1 MEEIAIHTDF
11 IKLDAL
17 MKFSALA
24 ESGGEAKQLIADGL
38 VKVNGEVCLMRG
50 KKLFPGDMVSFDG
63 QTVKVVHEY
72 QKISNY
78 GVPEL

>member
-50 KKLFPGDMVSFDG
+50 TKIFPGDPVSVDG
-63 QTVKVVHEY
+63 QTVKVVNEY
-72 QKISNY
+72 
-78 GVPEL
+78 

>member
-1 MEEIAIHTDF
+1 MEEISIHTDL

-50 KKLFPGDMVSFDG
+50 KKIFPGDTVSFDG
-63 QTVKVVHEY
+63 QTVKVVNEY
-72 QKISNY
+72 
-78 GVPEL
+78 

>member
-17 MKFSALA
+17 MKLSALA

-50 KKLFPGDMVSFDG
+50 KKLFPEDTVSFDG
-63 QTVKVVHEY
+63 QTVRV
-72 QKISNY
+72 IS
-78 GVPEL
+78 E

>member
-1 MEEIAIHTDF
+1 
-11 IKLDAL
+11 

-50 KKLFPGDMVSFDG
+50 KKLFPGDTVSFDG
-63 QTVKVVHEY
+63 QTVKVVNEY
-72 QKISNY
+72 
-78 GVPEL
+78 

>member
-1 MEEIAIHTDF
+1 MEEIAIHTEF

-38 VKVNGEVCLMRG
+38 VKVNGEVCLQRG
-50 KKLFPGDMVSFDG
+50 KKLFPGDTVSFDG
-63 QTVKVVHEY
+63 QKIKV
-72 QKISNY
+72 IS
-78 GVPEL
+78 E

>member
-11 IKLDAL
+11 IKLDEL

-38 VKVNGEVCLMRG
+38 VKVNGEVCLQRG
-50 KKLFPGDMVSFDG
+50 KKLFPGDTVSFDG
-63 QTVKVVHEY
+63 QNVRVTNEY
-72 QKISNY
+72 
-78 GVPEL
+78 

>member
-38 VKVNGEVCLMRG
+38 VKVNGEVCLQRG
-50 KKLFPGDMVSFDG
+50 KSFSRETLSYSMDKPSG
-63 QTVKVVHEY
+63 
-72 QKISNY
+72 
-78 GVPEL
+78 

>member
-1 MEEIAIHTDF
+1 METISITGDF

-50 KKLFPGDMVSFDG
+50 KKLFPGDTVSFDG
-63 QTVKVVHEY
+63 QTVKVVNEY
-72 QKISNY
+72 
-78 GVPEL
+78 